1 MYYIMITNRIV
12 LKIYLWKYFLFA
24 TIAFFT
30 IGNIKESF
38 FGDAREAI
46 ILFLIIILAIP
57 NNLFI
62 NNKIIKKL

>member
-1 MYYIMITNRIV
+1 M
-12 LKIYLWKYFLFA
+12 
-24 TIAFFT
+24 AFFI

-38 FGDAREAI
+38 FGDARGAI

>member
-1 MYYIMITNRIV
+1 M
-12 LKIYLWKYFLFA
+12 KIFFICYNS
-24 TIAFFT
+24 FFT

>member
-1 MYYIMITNRIV
+1 M
-12 LKIYLWKYFLFA
+12 
-24 TIAFFT
+24 AFFI

-38 FGDAREAI
+38 FGDARGTI

-62 NNKIIKKL
+62 NNKIIKKI